1 MNKTMMQVTEQE
13 ITELKEF
20 ILQLNIT
27 TKNIPVI
34 VEGKRDSKALRNIGY
49 SGEILEFHRFGGI
62 IKFADFVSRYKR
74 IIILFDNDRKGKQL
88 TRKSIEM
95 LQRRTKV
102 DLYYK
107 RKLCKITK
115 NKIRYIEQLV
125 CYEIF

>member
-1 MNKTMMQVTEQE
+1 MNKTMMLVTEQE

-20 ILQLNIT
+20 ILQLNT
-27 TKNIPVI
+27 TKNVPVI
-34 VEGKRDSKALRNIGY
+34 VEGKRDSKALRNLGY
-49 SGEILEFHRFGGI
+49 SGQLLEFHRFGGMV
-62 IKFADFVSRYKR
+62 KFVDFVSRYKK

-107 RKLCKITK
+107 KKTL
-115 NKIRYIEQLV
+115 
-125 CYEIF
+125 